1 MVYAVKTRKTLQN
14 NSNILL
20 SSLAVADLLVGFIS
34 FPLSIALDAFLL
46 QRKIG
51 LFLCRIALANQM
63 VLYISACCFFVPFDC
78 DCMGKVCGDKKMEGL

>member
-51 LFLCRIALANQM
+51 LFLCRIALANGA
-63 VLYISACCFFVPFDC
+63 VHFCLLFFVPFDC

>member
-20 SSLAVADLLVGFIS
+20 SSLAVADLLVGFYLIS
-34 FPLSIALDAFLL
+34 LIDRSRCVPSPEEDQLVSLPYSTCKSNGAVHFCLL
-46 QRKIG
+46 
-51 LFLCRIALANQM
+51 
-63 VLYISACCFFVPFDC
+63 FFVPFDC